1 MAAHPAHDRVRYVI
15 MKPMALI
22 TVSGSSGCRHEE
34 VARLVAQR
42 LAFELIT
49 EARLRTMIADEFGSE
64 TAIPDK
70 AYPLVIKSLL
80 ARLATEHSLVISAPL
95 VESLFKNFPGVL
107 RIGIIAPESQR
118 IGYLMLDHRLDRPA
132 AKQLLKHLELQARA
146 ERKKKLGRANAPP
159 DSFDLLINS
168 ELFHA
173 DPVAALI
180 ETAAR
185 ERHLAEQGLLST
197 NAESQIQFQVR
208 LQLARHGVRPPAAV
222 TLKRQPFSHPSEAVF
237 ANLLDF
243 YRIAWEYEP
252 RSFPVQWDADG
263 RALESFT
270 PDFYLPELDLYIEL
284 TTMKQSLV
292 TKKNRKV
299 KLLRAIYPHLNI
311 QVFYQKDIQNLVFKY
326 GLSERAVHA

>member
-1 MAAHPAHDRVRYVI
+1 
-15 MKPMALI
+15 MKRMALI
-22 TVSGSSGCRHEE
+22 TVSGLPGCRHEE

-42 LAFELIT
+42 LNFELIT
-49 EARLRTMIADEFGSE
+49 EAKLRTLIAEEFGSE

-80 ARLATEHSLVISAPL
+80 SRLATQYSLVVSAPH

-118 IGYLMLDHRLDRPA
+118 IGCLMLDHRLDRPA
-132 AKQLLKHLELQARA
+132 AKQLLKHLGLQTRD
-146 ERKKKLGRANAPP
+146 ERKKKLGRATAPQ

-168 ELFHA
+168 ELFQA
-173 DPVAALI
+173 DPIATLI
-180 ETAAR
+180 EAGAN
-185 ERHLAEQGLLST
+185 ERGLAEQGLLSV

-208 LQLARHGVRPPAAV
+208 LQLARHGLRPPAAV
-222 TLKRQPFSHPSEAVF
+222 TLKRQPFSHPSEEVF

-252 RSFPVQWDADG
+252 RSFPVQWGADG
-263 RALESFT
+263 RALVSFT

-299 KLLRAIYPHLNI
+299 KLLRSIYPHLNI

-326 GLSERAVHA
+326 GLSERMVHA

>member
-1 MAAHPAHDRVRYVI
+1 M
-15 MKPMALI
+15 MKRMALI
-22 TVSGSSGCRHEE
+22 TVSGLAGCRHEE
-34 VARLVAQR
+34 IARFAALR
-42 LAFELIT
+42 LKFELIT

-80 ARLATEHSLVISAPL
+80 ARLATRHSMVISAPF
-95 VESLFKNFPGVL
+95 VESLFKNFPSVL
-107 RIGIIAPESQR
+107 RVGIIAPESQR

-132 AKQLLKHLELQARA
+132 AKQLLKHLELQGRE
-146 ERKKKLGRANAPP
+146 ERKKKLGRANAVQ
-159 DSFDLLINS
+159 DSFDILINS
-168 ELFHA
+168 EMFDS
-173 DPVAALI
+173 DPVSALI
-180 ETAAR
+180 EAASL
-185 ERHLAEQGLLST
+185 ERGLAEHGLLST

-208 LQLARHGVRPPAAV
+208 LQLARYGVRPPAGV
-222 TLKRQPFSHPSEAVF
+222 TLKRVPFSHPSEEIF

-252 RSFPVQWDADG
+252 RSFPVQWDAEG
-263 RALESFT
+263 RPLVSFT
-270 PDFYLPELDLYIEL
+270 PDFYLPEQDLYIEL

-326 GLSERAVHA
+326 GLSASEVKPS